1 MLSRKKSTL
10 EMDRS
15 YVVQHGGQL
24 HNVRKRAAEDAFEV
38 QSGISNHFKKL
49 RLSRLPSVYLKLSTD
64 YTTDNVPAQIYTVER
79 PPVPSSPADQGDLMP
94 VDETPSKVY
103 IHDLAAEI
111 AQIEAEEP
119 KDMFLL
125 DIDKKVSALP
135 TNLLQNTSPN
145 PNTQLV
151 LYREP
156 SSISIPQEED
166 AVRKAVIEARRRVRE
181 RQKAE
186 RQYEEEQGRINGNRR
201 FWPDGTEQN
210 GENLTNGCYT
220 VHGIE
225 PNATEDNDNNDLDVM
240 DID

>member
-49 RLSRLPSVYLKLSTD
+49 RLN
-64 YTTDNVPAQIYTVER
+64 NVPAQIYTVER

>member
-1 MLSRKKSTL
+1 
-10 EMDRS
+10 MDHS
-15 YVVQHGGQL
+15 YVDQHGGQQQ
-24 HNVRKRAAEDAFEV
+24 HNVRKRRAEDAFEV

-49 RLSRLPSVYLKLSTD
+49 RLRESPSLCSRLSAHAWTEHA
-64 YTTDNVPAQIYTVER
+64 PAQIRTVER
-79 PPVPSSPADQGDLMP
+79 SLASAPATDQGDLMP

-119 KDMFLL
+119 KDMYLL

-135 TNLLQNTSPN
+135 ATMFLNSSPD

-156 SSISIPQEED
+156 TSISIPEEED
-166 AVRKAVIEARRRVRE
+166 AVRKAIIDARKRVRE
-181 RQKAE
+181 RQRLE
-186 RQYEEEQGRINGNRR
+186 RKNEEDQGRINGNRR
-201 FWPDGTEQN
+201 FWPDGSEQN
-210 GENLTNGCYT
+210 EESLTNGSYV
-220 VHGIE
+220 VHGFKSHARE
-225 PNATEDNDNNDLDVM
+225 NTEYDPDVM